1 MTSTSDWLNFHQSS
15 SKPTGQGETP
25 YTASSASDP
34 FFSGRASDPTI
45 TTMSPNTT
53 SSQTGPAQLGP
64 SPGRVNKAVRKRTRA
79 SRRTPTTLLNT
90 DTTNFRAMVQQFT
103 GGPSNNFDIS
113 GPGSQ
118 IYGQGYGIQ
127 HPVAQI
133 QQQILGPVHYSISS
147 SNNNNDND
155 NMNIMLMQRMGEV
168 YNTNEGRNNTHVNIS
183 LNGPGNGSSS
193 SENRSS
199 NTNFHF

>member
-15 SKPTGQGETP
+15 SALTDQAETP
-25 YTASSASDP
+25 YSASPASDT
-34 FFSGRASDPTI
+34 FFSGRASDPT
-45 TTMSPNTT
+45 TSTMSPNTT
-53 SSQTGPAQLGP
+53 SPQTGPAQLGP
-64 SPGRVNKAVRKRTRA
+64 SPGRVNKPVRKRTRA

-127 HPVAQI
+127 LPVAQI
-133 QQQILGPVHYSISS
+133 QQQIIGPVRYSISS
-147 SNNNNDND
+147 SNDNNNND

-168 YNTNEGRNNTHVNIS
+168 YNTNEGRTNTNVNMS
-183 LNGPGNGSSS
+183 LNGPNNGSSS
-193 SENRSS
+193 SENRS
-199 NTNFHF
+199 NTIFHF